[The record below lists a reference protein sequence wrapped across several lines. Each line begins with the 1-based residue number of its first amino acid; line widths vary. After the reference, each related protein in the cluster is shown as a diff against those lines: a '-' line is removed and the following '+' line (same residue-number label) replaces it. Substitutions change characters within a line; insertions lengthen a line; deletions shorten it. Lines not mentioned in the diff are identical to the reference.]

1 MIDLYILKATFS
13 YLGESTVV
21 WKHGESV
28 IFAGDIRIR
37 KDLRIKLVEGTSL
50 YIKEATRGYAGKYI
64 LVQL

>member
-1 MIDLYILKATFS
+1 M
-13 YLGESTVV
+13 

-50 YIKEATRGYAGKYI
+50 FIKEATRGYAGKYTELLI
-64 LVQL
+64 SKQK